1 MNFVFQSSPWW
12 ILLCLLVGGIYAFL
26 LYQPKSSWSKAA
38 NLALAG
44 LRFIVVSTLCLLL
57 LNLLLRQTEVN
68 VEKKT
73 VVLALD
79 NSASVGKMGADLIA
93 GLKKLSESLEN
104 KGYTVALQTLRE
116 TPVATLDSVQFT
128 QKSTDLSG
136 LLGHVKTNLEG
147 RNVTDVVLLSDGII
161 NRGASPTFNTYPFP
175 IHALAVGDTTPK
187 RDVNLKSLLANQI
200 AYLGNQFPLQ
210 ADVVADGFAGKT
222 ATVLLRKGGQT
233 LSQQTIRF
241 DKDNALATVQ
251 FTTQASAKGVQHL
264 TVEVLPLPGEFST
277 QNNRKDIYI
286 EVIDGRQKILV
297 VASAPHPDIKAIR
310 SIIEKND
317 NFEFDFQIV
326 NPSSPA
332 QPSDK
337 KYDLLILHQQPDA
350 FNSAGAYIKRLLDT
364 GVPAFWIV
372 ASQTGTT
379 QLNNAQQIAQI
390 QSQPGQLDKVTGF
403 YNRNFTRLNLNPET
417 MELLRR
423 LPPMTVPFGEV
434 KPLANSEVVLYQKK
448 NNIET
453 TKPLLVLNT
462 GAKRGAVLLGEGLW
476 EWRLEEYRLTEKQEA
491 VDDLFTKIIQ
501 FLSAKDD
508 KRKLRVYPTQNQ
520 FQIEDRV
527 AFETEIYNDLYERI
541 YGPEV
546 ALNVTDE
553 KGQTRKY
560 SYVSSASRFEISNLP
575 VGVYKYTA
583 MAKVLGKDE
592 TASGEFIIR
601 DEQLELANTT
611 ADYNGL
617 RQLSQQTGGQF
628 FTASQLD
635 NLEKTL
641 ISRDLPDKLTSTEDL
656 REPINLRW
664 IFFILIALLALEWG
678 VRKYLGSY

>member
-1 MNFVFQSSPWW
+1 M
-12 ILLCLLVGGIYAFL
+12 
-26 LYQPKSSWSKAA
+26 
-38 NLALAG
+38 
-44 LRFIVVSTLCLLL
+44 VSTLCLLL

>member
-12 ILLCLLVGGIYAFL
+12 IPLCLLVGGLYAFL
-26 LYQPKSSWSKAA
+26 LYQPKSSWSKPA

-44 LRFIVVSTLCLLL
+44 LRFVVVSTLCLLL
-57 LNLLLRQTEVN
+57 LNVLLRQTEVSI
-68 VEKKT
+68 EKKT

-79 NSASVGKMGADLIA
+79 NSASVGKLGENLKA
-93 GLKKLSESLEN
+93 GLKKLSESLQD

-116 TPVATLDSVQFT
+116 TPVSTLDSVQFT

-136 LLGHVKTNLEG
+136 LLSHVKTNLEG

-161 NRGASPTFNTYPFP
+161 NRGASPTFNSYPFP

-187 RDVNLKSLLANQI
+187 RDVNLKSLSANQI

-210 ADVVADGFAGKT
+210 ADVVADGYAGKT

-233 LSQQTIRF
+233 LSQQTVRF
-241 DKDNALATVQ
+241 DKENALATVN
-251 FTTQASAKGVQHL
+251 FTTQASAKGIQHL
-264 TVEVLPLPGEFST
+264 TVEVLPLPGEFNT
-277 QNNRKDIYI
+277 RNNRKDVYI

-337 KYDLLILHQQPDA
+337 KYDLIIFHQQPDA
-350 FNSAGAYIKRLLDT
+350 FNSAGPYIKRLLDT

-379 QLNNAQQIAQI
+379 PLNNAQQIAQI
-390 QSQPGQLDKVTGF
+390 QSQPGQVDKVTGF

-462 GAKRGAVLLGEGLW
+462 GAKRGAILLGEGLW

-508 KRKLRVYPTQNQ
+508 KRKLRVYPTQHQ

-527 AFETEIYNDLYERI
+527 SLETEIYNDLYERI

-546 ALNVTDE
+546 ALSVTDE

-560 SYVSSASRFEISNLP
+560 TYVSSASRFEISNLP

-583 MAKVLGKDE
+583 TAKVLGKDE

-635 NLEKTL
+635 NLEKAL
-641 ISRDLPDKLTSTEDL
+641 VSRDLPDKLTSTEDL

-664 IFFILIALLALEWG
+664 IFFILITLLALEWG

>member
-26 LYQPKSSWSKAA
+26 LYQPQSSWSKTA

-57 LNLLLRQTEVN
+57 LNLVLRQTEISI
-68 VEKKT
+68 EKKT

-79 NSASVGKMGADLIA
+79 NSASVGKQGENLLT
-93 GLKKLSESLEN
+93 GLKKLSEALED
-104 KGYTVALQTLRE
+104 KGYAVALQTFRE
-116 TPVATLDSVQFT
+116 TPVSTLDSVKFV
-128 QKSTDLSG
+128 QKSTDLSS
-136 LLGHVKTNLEG
+136 LLGNVKTNFEG
-147 RNVTDVVLLSDGII
+147 RNVTDVILLSDGIV
-161 NRGASPTFNTYPFP
+161 NRGASPTFSTYSFP
-175 IHALAVGDTTPK
+175 VHALAVGDTTPK
-187 RDVNLKSLLANQI
+187 RDVNLKSLSANQI

-210 ADVVADGFAGKT
+210 ADIVADGYAGKA
-222 ATVLLRKGGQT
+222 ATVVLRKGGQT
-233 LSQQTIRF
+233 LSQQSVRF
-241 DKDNALATVQ
+241 DKENALATVN

-264 TVEVLPLPGEFST
+264 TVEVVPLPGEFST
-277 QNNRKDIYI
+277 QNNRKDLYI
-286 EVIDGRQKILV
+286 EVIDGRQKILL

-310 SIIEKND
+310 SVIEKND

-326 NPSSPA
+326 NPNSPA

-337 KYDLLILHQQPDA
+337 KYDLLIVHQQPDA
-350 FNSAGAYIKRLLDT
+350 FDSAGTYIKRLLDT

-372 ASQTGTT
+372 ASQTATT

-390 QSQPGQLDKVTGF
+390 QSQPGQVDKVTGF

-417 MELLRR
+417 MEVLRR
-423 LPPMTVPFGEV
+423 LPPLTVPFGEV

-462 GAKRGAVLLGEGLW
+462 GAKRGAILLGEGLW

-508 KRKLRVYPTQNQ
+508 KRKLRVYPTQSQ

-546 ALNVTDE
+546 ALSVTNE
-553 KGQTRKY
+553 KGQVRKY
-560 SYVSSASRFEISNLP
+560 TYVSAASRFEISNLP

-583 MAKVLGKDE
+583 TAKVLGKDE

-635 NLEKTL
+635 NLEKAL
-641 ISRDLPDKLTSTEDL
+641 LSRDLPDKLTSTEDL

-664 IFFILIALLALEWG
+664 IFFILITLLALEWG

>member
-26 LYQPKSSWSKAA
+26 LYQPQSTWSKAA

-44 LRFIVVSTLCLLL
+44 LRFVVVSTLCFLLL
-57 LNLLLRQTEVN
+57 DLVLRQTEVSI
-68 VEKKT
+68 EKKT

-79 NSASVGKMGADLIA
+79 NSASVGKQGEKLIT

-104 KGYTVALQTLRE
+104 KGYAVALQTFRE
-116 TPVATLDSVQFT
+116 SPVSTLDSVRFA
-128 QKSTDLSG
+128 QKSTDLSS
-136 LLGHVKTNLEG
+136 LLGNVKTNFEG
-147 RNVTDVVLLSDGII
+147 RNVTDVILLSDGIV
-161 NRGASPTFNTYPFP
+161 NRGASPTFSSYSFP

-187 RDVNLKSLLANQI
+187 RDVNLKSLSANQI

-210 ADVVADGFAGKT
+210 ADIVADGYAGKA
-222 ATVLLRKGGQT
+222 ATVVLRKGGQT
-233 LSQQTIRF
+233 LSQQSVRF
-241 DKDNALATVQ
+241 DKENALATVN
-251 FTTQASAKGVQHL
+251 FTTQASVKGVQHL

-277 QNNRKDIYI
+277 QNNRKDLYI
-286 EVIDGRQKILV
+286 EVIDGRQKILL

-310 SIIEKND
+310 SIVEKND
-317 NFEFDFQIV
+317 NFEFDFQII
-326 NPSSPA
+326 NPNSPA
-332 QPSDK
+332 QPSEK

-390 QSQPGQLDKVTGF
+390 QSQPGQIDKVTGF
-403 YNRNFTRLNLNPET
+403 YNRSFTRLNLNPET
-417 MELLRR
+417 MEVLRR

-508 KRKLRVYPTQNQ
+508 KRKLRVYPTQSQ

-546 ALNVTDE
+546 ALNVTNE
-553 KGQTRKY
+553 KGQVRKY
-560 SYVSSASRFEISNLP
+560 TYVSAASRFEISNLP
-575 VGVYKYTA
+575 VGVYRYTA
-583 MAKVLGKDE
+583 TAKVVGKDE

-635 NLEKTL
+635 NLEKAL
-641 ISRDLPDKLTSTEDL
+641 LSRDLPDKLTSTEDL

-664 IFFILIALLALEWG
+664 IFFILITLLALEWG